1 MLGRKWT
8 HRTKVLSIGST
19 SSQRSFIRRATR
31 ANDWLSLLPTARVFE
46 IPQQIFR
53 SCHCQLIVEVSAMQ
67 LDYSVEEPL
76 NREPPV
82 RDLVSR

>member
-8 HRTKVLSIGST
+8 HRRKVLSIGST
-19 SSQRSFIRRATR
+19 SSQRSFIRR

-46 IPQQIFR
+46 IPQQIIR